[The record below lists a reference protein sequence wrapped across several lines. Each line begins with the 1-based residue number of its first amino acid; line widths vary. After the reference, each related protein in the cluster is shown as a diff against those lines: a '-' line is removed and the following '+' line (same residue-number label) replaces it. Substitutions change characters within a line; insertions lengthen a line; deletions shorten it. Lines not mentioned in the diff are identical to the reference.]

1 MADFRNII
9 AGFVVLLC
17 FSLNVSIAAEDP
29 TAPLNW
35 VAPKEAKTAVEADKV
50 PKLQSI
56 ICQSRSTC
64 FAILNNKV
72 ANVNDI
78 ISGYRVQAITSGG
91 VIVVRGSTT
100 RKLTLFVS
108 DIKN

>member
-9 AGFVVLLC
+9 LGFAVLLYS
-17 FSLNVSIAAEDP
+17 SLSLAAKDP

-35 VAPKEAKTAVEADKV
+35 VAPKDAKAAVKIYPI

-56 ICQSRSTC
+56 VCHSQSTC

-78 ISGYRVQAITSGG
+78 ISGYRVQAITPEG
-91 VIVVRGSTT
+91 VIVVRGNKT